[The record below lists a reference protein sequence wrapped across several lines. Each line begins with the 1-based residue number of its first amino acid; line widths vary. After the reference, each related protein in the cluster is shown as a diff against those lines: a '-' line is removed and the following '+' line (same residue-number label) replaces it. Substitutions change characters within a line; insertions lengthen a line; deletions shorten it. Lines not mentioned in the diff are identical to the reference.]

1 MLIDRLPRGVLES
14 PSLSV
19 FITCLDIVQGKQLW
33 VSLLEQGGET
43 DDSRGPFQSQP
54 FCDFVNY
61 CPYFPAEYIDQF
73 ISSKKITC

>member
-33 VSLLEQGGET
+33 VSLLEQGVKQMIPEA
-43 DDSRGPFQSQP
+43 PFNLNHS
-54 FCDFVNY
+54 V
-61 CPYFPAEYIDQF
+61 
-73 ISSKKITC
+73 IS